1 MKSFSVTYHS
11 NGKKEGKTNGKWKN
25 IRRGKTFVTV
35 ISNFKPELKPEL
47 KLELKPE
54 LKKKVTFK
62 YDSENIE
69 KPKASKIAVFSIKHP
84 PNIMRIKTNEEIEKE
99 NLKEAL
105 AFLKK
110 KKKKGGWKP
119 SFLRKKN

>member
-35 ISNFKPELKPEL
+35 ISNFKP
-47 KLELKPE
+47 ELKPE